1 MAKRGRFSGGG
12 SYAGIPAQ
20 IINQIRQQSVGENT
34 SNTDETVK
42 SNPGTGNATS
52 SKPDYSGIDFTGMSR
67 QQANKAKKAVWSPE
81 FAAEKK
87 AKRMNNKAYLS
98 PFSDAEIAASG
109 ALSAI
114 KGGLTY
120 EQALANL
127 RKLTKATNK
136 VPLEGQGSVSKKTSK
151 AYAALTPAQ
160 KEAQWAFGILGGY
173 GSDGVS
179 QGRFNPELGKY
190 ETYQESM
197 FRRLGLDP
205 STIKNYAPVKIDT
218 KMDPKYGPV
227 QSIANPLKA
236 GQRSALQ
243 RLRGIKQSGGKLS
256 KKQAAR
262 LNKLV
267 LKKNAPTILP

>member
-1 MAKRGRFSGGG
+1 MARRGKFGTGG
-12 SYAGIPAQ
+12 SGSTAAGDVIKNILSMQ
-20 IINQIRQQSVGENT
+20 
-34 SNTDETVK
+34 
-42 SNPGTGNATS
+42 GTGNTTADAGTS
-52 SKPDYSGIDFTGMSR
+52 DGTSKTAAAKPDYSGIDFTGMSR

-136 VPLEGQGSVSKKTSK
+136 VPLEGKGSVSKKTSK

-160 KEAQWAFGILGGY
+160 KEAQWAFGILGGF

-179 QGRFNPELGKY
+179 QGRFNTDLGKY
-190 ETYQESM
+190 ETYQESIY
-197 FRRLGLDP
+197 RRLGLDP
-205 STIKNYAPVKIDT
+205 STIKNYAPVKIKT
-218 KMDPKYGPV
+218 KMDPKYGPI
-227 QSIANPLKA
+227 QSIANPLNAK
-236 GQRSALQ
+236 QRSRLQ
-243 RLRGIKQSGGKLS
+243 GLRAAGSLT
-256 KKQAAR
+256 KKQAAALAR
-262 LNKLV
+262 LKA
-267 LKKNAPTILP
+267 KKNAPTILP